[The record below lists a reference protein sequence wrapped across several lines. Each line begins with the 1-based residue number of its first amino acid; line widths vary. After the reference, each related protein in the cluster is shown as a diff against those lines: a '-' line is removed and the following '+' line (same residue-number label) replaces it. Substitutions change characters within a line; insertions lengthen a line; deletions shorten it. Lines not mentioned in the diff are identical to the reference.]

1 MNVKTNKIF
10 TKHLNHLNQ
19 NSISYEIMPFSVILT
34 NDRVNFF
41 KIIIYLILIGFTL
54 IVSLMIYLRR
64 KSRKKNYNKIYN
76 INKGDE
82 ELQFFEFK

>member
-1 MNVKTNKIF
+1 MNVKSNKIF
-10 TKHLNHLNQ
+10 IKHLNHLNQ
-19 NSISYEIMPFSVILT
+19 NTISYEIMPFSVILT
-34 NDRVNFF
+34 KDVVNIF
-41 KIIIYLILIGFTL
+41 IVIIYLILIGFTL
-54 IVSLMIYLRR
+54 IVSLMIFLRR